1 MHRINFSGKIIVLA
15 IFAFI
20 FLFAHNVLAFDFPPG
35 AEATTTTGVTTTNN
49 IEEAINA
56 ASTTVMRDFIAE
68 PTIRVGLYKTDKPVK
83 FTSDFIYEVWT
94 KGEFAGTILAQDIVT
109 LSYKQSLKLRQGSE
123 EENVF
128 SSSLTPSNYKNG
140 IYSLV
145 SDSLT
150 VTSSDYIRLV
160 PQDPQAFFT
169 LTNYSR
175 PVKGRGKVNFNVYR
189 GTLEYRYSAKSKL
202 PYVINELPLDSY
214 VLGVAE
220 TYNTAPVEYIKALA
234 VAARSYAYALTS
246 KLPPTDKRMFDV
258 YPTTVDQ
265 IYLGYNSELYM
276 PLAAAAAADTAGEMV
291 TYNGNPVITPY
302 FSHSNG
308 NTRSWK
314 GKDRPWLKSVKAVY
328 DKGKTMLGHGI
339 GMSNNDAMKRA
350 QKDGWTY
357 DQILEYYYSSTTV
370 EKIY

>member
-1 MHRINFSGKIIVLA
+1 MTKLFRKITALSF
-15 IFAFI
+15 FASI
-20 FLFAHNVLAFDFPPG
+20 FLFSNVALAETVTSSLPEIDS
-35 AEATTTTGVTTTNN
+35 TTTTAVSTTSN
-49 IEEAINA
+49 IEEAINV
-56 ASTTVMRDFIAE
+56 ASSSVFERDLMAE
-68 PTIRVGLYKTDKPVK
+68 PTIRVGLYKTKNPIK
-83 FTSDFIYEVWT
+83 FTSDFIYEVWIN
-94 KGEFAGTILAQDIVT
+94 GEFAGLLFAQDKVV
-109 LSYKQSLKLRQGSE
+109 LNFKKGVY
-123 EENVF
+123 
-128 SSSLTPSNYKNG
+128 SLT
-140 IYSLV
+140 

-150 VTSSDYIRLV
+150 VTSTNFISLV
-160 PQDPQAFFT
+160 PEDSQAFFT
-169 LTNYSR
+169 LTNYNR
-175 PVKGRGKVNFNVYR
+175 TVAGRKKVNFNVYR
-189 GTLEYRYSAKSKL
+189 GTLEYRYSPKSKQ
-202 PYVINELPLDSY
+202 PYVINELPLDFY

-220 TYNTAPVEYIKALA
+220 TYNTAPTEYIKALA

-265 IYLGYNSELYM
+265 IYLGYNSELFM
-276 PLAAAAAADTAGEMV
+276 PLAAQAANDTAGEMV

-308 NTRSWK
+308 ATRNWK

-328 DKGKTMLGHGI
+328 DKGKKMLGHGV

-370 EKIY
+370 EKVY

>member
-1 MHRINFSGKIIVLA
+1 MRTIKLFRKITALA

-20 FLFAHNVLAFDFPPG
+20 FLFSHAALAENYTGFLPE
-35 AEATTTTGVTTTNN
+35 AESTTTIAVTTSSN

-56 ASTTVMRDFIAE
+56 VSASVLGRELIAE
-68 PTIRVGLYKTDKPVK
+68 PTIRVGLYKTKDPVK

-94 KGEFAGTILAQDIVT
+94 NGEFVSALFANDKIIL
-109 LSYKQSLKLRQGSE
+109 S
-123 EENVF
+123 
-128 SSSLTPSNYKNG
+128 YKNG
-140 IYSLV
+140 IYGLKTESLA
-145 SDSLT
+145 
-150 VTSSDYIRLV
+150 VTSSKYIRLV
-160 PQDPQAFFT
+160 PQDHYAFFT
-169 LTNYSR
+169 ITNYSR
-175 PVKGRGKVNFNVYR
+175 PVKGRGKINFNVYR
-189 GTLEYRYSAKSKL
+189 GALEYRYSAKSKL
-202 PYVINELPLDSY
+202 PYIINEVPLDFY

-220 TYNTAPVEYIKALA
+220 TYNTAPPEYIKALA

-246 KLPPTDKRMFDV
+246 KLPPTEKRMFDV

-276 PLAAAAAADTAGEMV
+276 PRVAELAAQTNGEMV

-302 FSHSNG
+302 FSHSSGATKN
-308 NTRSWK
+308 WK

-328 DKGKTMLGHGI
+328 DKGKSMLGHGM
-339 GMSNNDAMKRA
+339 GMSNNDAMKCA

-357 DQILEYYYSSTTV
+357 TQILEYYYSSTTI

>member
-1 MHRINFSGKIIVLA
+1 MAVIFFASIFFISNTALADQASFSDSGRELI
-15 IFAFI
+15 
-20 FLFAHNVLAFDFPPG
+20 H
-35 AEATTTTGVTTTNN
+35 
-49 IEEAINA
+49 
-56 ASTTVMRDFIAE
+56 E
-68 PTIRVGLYKTDKPVK
+68 PTIRVGLYKTGQPVK
-83 FTSDFIYEVWT
+83 FTSDFIYDVWI
-94 KGEFAGTILAQDIVT
+94 GGGLAGTLFAQDTVV
-109 LSYKQSLKLRQGSE
+109 LSYK
-123 EENVF
+123 N
-128 SSSLTPSNYKNG
+128 T
-140 IYSLV
+140 IYSLA
-145 SDSLT
+145 SDSVT
-150 VTSSDYIRLV
+150 VTSSNYIRLI

-175 PVKGRGKVNFNVYR
+175 PVKGRGKINFNVYR
-189 GTLEYRYSAKSKL
+189 GTLEYRYSPKSAQ

-220 TYNTAPVEYIKALA
+220 TYNTAPTEYIKALM
-234 VAARSYAYALTS
+234 VAARSYAYALSS

-265 IYLGYNSELYM
+265 IYLGYNSELFM
-276 PLAAAAAADTAGEMV
+276 PLVAKAANDTAGEMV
-291 TYNGNPVITPY
+291 TYKGNPVITPY

-308 NTRSWK
+308 YTHSWK

-328 DKGKTMLGHGI
+328 DKGKTMLGHGM

-357 DQILEYYYSSTTV
+357 DQILQYYYTSTTI